1 MSQTY
6 DVAPAAASPAAG
18 PAAPSPATD
27 GGGGGA
33 DPGAVDDMPAFSVV
47 WREFVML
54 SKLLTEWAPRPGF
67 QSWNRATSSTVIMK
81 TVFTDARFYSCCKN
95 YLYLWTHM
103 ATKSMCEAVVEGMGG
118 VWDRCDRQ
126 GNWVTA
132 TEEAVI
138 AWNAPQPYHP
148 VAVPFINR
156 ALENWGGLN
165 WEDRFHHNDR
175 SRAQRGGIGASLQQG
190 VVMSRKKAETHS
202 VCQTRATTTSGQL

>member
-1 MSQTY
+1 
-6 DVAPAAASPAAG
+6 
-18 PAAPSPATD
+18 
-27 GGGGGA
+27 
-33 DPGAVDDMPAFSVV
+33 
-47 WREFVML
+47 
-54 SKLLTEWAPRPGF
+54 
-67 QSWNRATSSTVIMK
+67 MK

-165 WEDRFHHNDR
+165 WEPLSPQRQVTCTEGRHWSFAAAGCGHVAEEGRDTASARRVLRRQASFEAAAWPQLAATDCHHVSRLTAVR
-175 SRAQRGGIGASLQQG
+175 SAHIGASAL
-190 VVMSRKKAETHS
+190 
-202 VCQTRATTTSGQL
+202 RAVSSQRAPRVWSS

>member
-1 MSQTY
+1 M
-6 DVAPAAASPAAG
+6 
-18 PAAPSPATD
+18 
-27 GGGGGA
+27 
-33 DPGAVDDMPAFSVV
+33 
-47 WREFVML
+47 
-54 SKLLTEWAPRPGF
+54 
-67 QSWNRATSSTVIMK
+67 
-81 TVFTDARFYSCCKN
+81 
-95 YLYLWTHM
+95 
-103 ATKSMCEAVVEGMGG
+103 EGMGG

-190 VVMSRKKAETHS
+190 VVMSRKKTETQRLPDACYDVRPASKPPRGHNWLQQTVIMCLDLPRS
-202 VCQTRATTTSGQL
+202 VRGIQPARSARVSS

>member
-1 MSQTY
+1 MPQPRAVALLLDRQT
-6 DVAPAAASPAAG
+6 VLLHPLELLRC
-18 PAAPSPATD
+18 
-27 GGGGGA
+27 
-33 DPGAVDDMPAFSVV
+33 
-47 WREFVML
+47 REKWF
-54 SKLLTEWAPRPGF
+54 A
-67 QSWNRATSSTVIMK
+67 
-81 TVFTDARFYSCCKN
+81 
-95 YLYLWTHM
+95 
-103 ATKSMCEAVVEGMGG
+103 CEAVVEGMGG

-175 SRAQRGGIGASLQQG
+175 SRAQRGGIGASLQRG
-190 VVMSRKKAETHS
+190 LVMTRKKAETQRLPAECYDVRPKPRGHN
-202 VCQTRATTTSGQL
+202 